1 MKIIQTVLENS
12 LFVAQFMAIVFI
24 IFASS
29 YAIEKKFNTINS
41 SRERILNTKKIVV
54 IGLFS
59 AISSVLMMIEMPLP
73 FAPPFYKIDLSEV
86 PVLIV
91 TFAYGPV
98 AGVLTEFCKII
109 LKLIFRSTNTAFV
122 GELANFVV
130 GCSLI
135 LPAGF
140 IYLFNRNKH
149 YAIIGC
155 VAGTLFMTVF
165 GSAFNAIYLLPKFA
179 QLYGMSLDNI
189 VAMGSS
195 VNPAINSIQ
204 TLVLFAT
211 VPFNVI
217 KGVFVS
223 GITVLLYKKLSI
235 ILRSQGKAAVRAG
248 VN

>member
-1 MKIIQTVLENS
+1 
-12 LFVAQFMAIVFI
+12 
-24 IFASS
+24 
-29 YAIEKKFNTINS
+29 
-41 SRERILNTKKIVV
+41 
-54 IGLFS
+54 
-59 AISSVLMMIEMPLP
+59 
-73 FAPPFYKIDLSEV
+73 
-86 PVLIV
+86 
-91 TFAYGPV
+91 
-98 AGVLTEFCKII
+98 
-109 LKLIFRSTNTAFV
+109 
-122 GELANFVV
+122 
-130 GCSLI
+130 
-135 LPAGF
+135 
-140 IYLFNRNKH
+140 
-149 YAIIGC
+149 
-155 VAGTLFMTVF
+155 MTVF